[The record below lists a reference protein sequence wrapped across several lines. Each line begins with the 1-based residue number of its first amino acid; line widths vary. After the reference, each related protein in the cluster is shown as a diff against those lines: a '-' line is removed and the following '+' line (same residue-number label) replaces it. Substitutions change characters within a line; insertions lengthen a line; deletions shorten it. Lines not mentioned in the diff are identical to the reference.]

1 MRMSVPARM
10 EFPCAAAIGRRRRC
24 AAQCPNPRRR
34 SQRLPSTAV
43 THAGLHASLCGGP
56 APAWGRVAARL
67 ARGGVCQILVL
78 VNRLKK
84 EHSV

>member
-1 MRMSVPARM
+1 MSVPVRM
-10 EFPCAAAIGRRRRC
+10 EFPCARCDRPAATVFRTVSES
-24 AAQCPNPRRR
+24 AAPIA
-34 SQRLPSTAV
+34 AV
-43 THAGLHASLCGGP
+43 VAHAARYTQAYAAP
-56 APAWGRVAARL
+56 APAWGRVAARR